1 METPDAAAA
10 KTTVVVE
17 TGEEVEIVALE
28 TCEAVETVEVETG
41 EAPETVEMNCYSET
55 QCIPFAIEW

>member
-1 METPDAAAA
+1 METPNAA
-10 KTTVVVE
+10 VVVE

-28 TCEAVETVEVETG
+28 TSEAVETVEVVTIEVETG
-41 EAPETVEMNCYSET
+41 EALETVEMDCYSET